1 MLAISGWTR
10 SAGVK
15 SAGERGRCLL
25 TISHGLVGSVRENC
39 GASLIGGAG
48 VVVAVDVA
56 EGVGVG
62 SGVVLPAGGVPVL
75 AADDG
80 PGAGVQADRT
90 PSPAATARKRV
101 KERLLQLWH
110 T

>member
-25 TISHGLVGSVRENC
+25 TISHGLVGSVCENC
-39 GASLIGGAG
+39 GAFLVGGAA
-48 VVVAVDVA
+48 VVAVDVA

-62 SGVVLPAGGVPVL
+62 SGVVLPAGGVAVL
-75 AADDG
+75 AGDGG
-80 PGAGVQADRT
+80 PGASVQADRT
-90 PSPAATARKRV
+90 PSPAATARNRV